1 MSLEKSLDKKIQ
13 NKTKIFKCNTCQ
25 KIFSTNGNLKNHINT
40 IHNHILPF
48 KCPFPKCNKSYSNK
62 SRFDVHFRTHS
73 GIKPFSCPICKK
85 KFNEKGNLK
94 THILF
99 HTNERPFKC
108 PQCEKTYKTNGHLKD
123 HIDIFHY
130 QIKKFKCQICG
141 IKFGRRST
149 LTAHIKVHFDKKNN
163 IEFNCV
169 EDKEKSNLNSSNL
182 KENFSSSSTSLV
194 SFNENGVKNNNINN
208 INNGKFNIISCCD
221 NKNLNHEN
229 LGENL
234 HFNSMGKYYFI

>member
-73 GIKPFSCPICKK
+73 GIKPFSCPICSKN
-85 KFNEKGNLK
+85 FNEKGNLK

-108 PQCEKTYKTNGHLKD
+108 SQCEKTYKTNGHLKD
-123 HIDIFHY
+123 HIDIYHK

-149 LTAHIKVHFDKKNN
+149 LTAHIKVHFDNKNN

-169 EDKEKSNLNSSNL
+169 EDKEKSNLIKL
-182 KENFSSSSTSLV
+182 KGNFSSSSTSLV
-194 SFNENGVKNNNINN
+194 SFNENGIKNNNINN
-208 INNGKFNIISCCD
+208 IDKENFNCISSCD
-221 NKNLNHEN
+221 NKNMNFGN
-229 LGENL
+229 LCNNF
-234 HFNSMGKYYFI
+234 HFNSMGKYYFF

>member
-169 EDKEKSNLNSSNL
+169 EDKEKNNLNSSNL

-208 INNGKFNIISCCD
+208 GKFSIISSYD
-221 NKNLNHEN
+221 NKKLNHEN
-229 LGENL
+229 LCENL

>member
-73 GIKPFSCPICKK
+73 GIKPFSCPICQKA
-85 KFNEKGNLK
+85 FNEKGNLK

-149 LTAHIKVHFDKKNN
+149 LTAHIKVHFDKKSN

-169 EDKEKSNLNSSNL
+169 EDKEKNNLNSSNL

-208 INNGKFNIISCCD
+208 GKFSIISSYD
-221 NKNLNHEN
+221 NKKLNHEN
-229 LGENL
+229 LCENL